1 MSDDRRTPW
10 PGSLWIPA
18 IGGGLIGSLATA
30 GLLLLATPQLIG
42 PKLVRDALIK
52 QPQILVDASDA
63 LRDGQYAPMLDANRA
78 ALETPFGSS
87 WKGSARPDV
96 VMTYFYDYACG
107 YCRKSNP
114 DIERLVAEDKG
125 LRVVY
130 RELPILGPDSVAASR
145 VALAASKGGK
155 FGAFHDALYEAGR
168 PSTETIA
175 LVANRLGITPDQAR
189 DPAIEAEIQKNMTL
203 AGQLGA
209 TGTPLFVIGDKVIN
223 SAVGY
228 DKLKAA
234 IASARAKG

>member
-1 MSDDRRTPW
+1 MSDNRRAP
-10 PGSLWIPA
+10 IIAA

-30 GLLLLATPQLIG
+30 GLLLLAAPQFG
-42 PKLVRDALIK
+42 TSLVRDALIK
-52 QPQILVDASDA
+52 QPQILVDASEA
-63 LRDGQYAPMLDANRA
+63 LRDGQYAPVLAANRT

-87 WKGSARPDV
+87 WKGSAKPDV

-114 DIERLVAEDKG
+114 DLERLVAEDKG

-130 RELPILGPDSVAASR
+130 REFPILGPDSVAASR
-145 VALAASKGGK
+145 VALAASKSGK
-155 FGAFHDALYEAGR
+155 FSAFHDGLFEAGR
-168 PSTETIA
+168 PSSETIA
-175 LVANRLGITPDQAR
+175 LVAGRLGITPDQAR
-189 DPAIEAEIQKNMTL
+189 DPAIEAEIAKNLNL

-228 DKLKAA
+228 DVLKNAVVA
-234 IASARAKG
+234 ARAKG

>member
-1 MSDDRRTPW
+1 MSEGNGAT
-10 PGSLWIPA
+10 WIAA

-30 GLLLLATPQLIG
+30 GLLLLAAPQLIG
-42 PKLVRDALIK
+42 PKLVRDALVSE
-52 QPQILVDASDA
+52 PQILVDASDA
-63 LRDGQYAPMLDANRA
+63 LRDGQYAPVLAANRT

-87 WKGSARPDV
+87 WKGSAKPDV

-155 FGAFHDALYEAGR
+155 FGTFHDALFEAGR
-168 PSTETIA
+168 PTTETIA
-175 LVANRLGITPDQAR
+175 LVANRLGVTPDQAR
-189 DPAIEAEIQKNMTL
+189 DPGIEAEIQKNMTL

-228 DKLKAA
+228 EPLKDA
-234 IASARAKG
+234 IAKARAKG